1 MIPVNLPIDIDPLT
15 LQTLEMTSTAPTAVA
30 VGNSVIQGIGTPKT
44 LSVQELHLGIYA
56 SVNRLDGSYPQ
67 QGEQS
72 DRLPLTIM
80 PMYLV
85 VFVEFGLAGRL
96 FLFASHMNNQKAIDV
111 INVVKILLGIRDNTS
126 IEIRKDIQKEADALT
141 RKRGYKIRFFPV
153 ESVDR
158 KSWRQC
164 SKIVI
169 CVDRLI
175 LLLIRYTFIYIY
187 IKVFYKIKPFY
198 LFYLRK

>member
-56 SVNRLDGSYPQ
+56 SVIRLDGLYPQ

-80 PMYLV
+80 PMYLG
-85 VFVEFGLAGRL
+85 VFVVFGLAGRL
-96 FLFASHMNNQKAIDV
+96 FLFASSPHI
-111 INVVKILLGIRDNTS
+111 
-126 IEIRKDIQKEADALT
+126 
-141 RKRGYKIRFFPV
+141 
-153 ESVDR
+153 
-158 KSWRQC
+158 
-164 SKIVI
+164 
-169 CVDRLI
+169 
-175 LLLIRYTFIYIY
+175 
-187 IKVFYKIKPFY
+187 
-198 LFYLRK
+198 